1 MNRVEVPPTV
11 DRPEKFGKS
20 TQSESLV
27 SLPLAERQSPIW
39 LVWDNRASVMRL
51 AMRAMLLLTLVVI
64 FIPNRYEA
72 TTRVVPPDNSGN
84 AAMLAGLAARNLGAI
99 GPLAGDLLGNKNQG
113 AYYISILRSRT
124 VLDRLIERFQL
135 QKVYWDRYMETARRD
150 LVKFT
155 SVDEDR
161 KSGVITIR
169 VRDRSRQRARDI
181 ANGYVEELNRVA
193 AELNMSAAHRERVFI
208 EQRLATVK
216 NELDTSSRQ
225 FSEYASKNTAID
237 IKEQSRAMVE
247 AAALLQGQLIA
258 AQSELQGLEQIYTE
272 NNVRVRSLKSRIT
285 ELERQLQ
292 KLGGTESDLAT
303 TAPSKDI
310 YPSIRKLPLLGVQW
324 ADLYRRVKMQETVFE
339 LLTQQYELAKVQ
351 EAKELPTVRVLDPA
365 DIPERKSSPKR
376 MLILAM
382 GAIMSLVVSS
392 AFILVKEY
400 WNQLDPA
407 DERKAFLNEV
417 SSTIGTA
424 TRRLRLKARA
434 RKIPP
439 TWGDT
444 P

>member
-1 MNRVEVPPTV
+1 
-11 DRPEKFGKS
+11 
-20 TQSESLV
+20 
-27 SLPLAERQSPIW
+27 
-39 LVWDNRASVMRL
+39 
-51 AMRAMLLLTLVVI
+51 
-64 FIPNRYEA
+64 
-72 TTRVVPPDNSGN
+72 
-84 AAMLAGLAARNLGAI
+84 
-99 GPLAGDLLGNKNQG
+99 
-113 AYYISILRSRT
+113 
-124 VLDRLIERFQL
+124 
-135 QKVYWDRYMETARRD
+135 
-150 LVKFT
+150 
-155 SVDEDR
+155 
-161 KSGVITIR
+161 
-169 VRDRSRQRARDI
+169 
-181 ANGYVEELNRVA
+181 
-193 AELNMSAAHRERVFI
+193 
-208 EQRLATVK
+208 
-216 NELDTSSRQ
+216 
-225 FSEYASKNTAID
+225 
-237 IKEQSRAMVE
+237 MVE